1 MTSPAGVSSLPTAL
15 AALTAAAALAATM
28 AATLAGMAASM
39 RPGLQAGARSLRA
52 AADPRAARRLP
63 AWLRWLLPIAA
74 VIAVPLGPHLPVAA
88 RLKVYDWLRL
98 AEGDEL
104 LTPEQWIALCLLA
117 ILAGLPCALLLPLPP
132 LGGAILGVVLACV
145 PWLWLRDAVQRR
157 QWQVLRDLPMYVD
170 MLTLALEAGGA
181 LSVALQVA
189 TERSPESPLRRA
201 FVRLQLDLR
210 AGRTR
215 TDALRA
221 LDSRIGLPAFTAFV
235 AAVIQAEA
243 GGGNLSAGLR
253 AQAEQR
259 LNERF
264 ARAEKLAL
272 EAPVKMLGP
281 LILCIFPCTFIV
293 LAFPVLSRF
302 LNGE

>member
-1 MTSPAGVSSLPTAL
+1 VRL
-15 AALTAAAALAATM
+15 A
-28 AATLAGMAASM
+28 
-39 RPGLQAGARSLRA
+39 
-52 AADPRAARRLP
+52 P
-63 AWLRWLLPIAA
+63 AWLRLLLPVAAA
-74 VIAVPLGPHLPVAA
+74 VAVPLGPRLPVAV
-88 RLKVYDWLRL
+88 RRQVQDWLRF
-98 AEGDEL
+98 AEIDEAVS
-104 LTPEQWIALCLLA
+104 PEQWIAVGA
-117 ILAGLPCALLLPLPP
+117 LAGVAGAFAGLLVPVPAP
-132 LGGAILGVVLACV
+132 GGAVLMACV
-145 PWLWLRDAVQRR
+145 GGLPWLWLRDAVQRR

-189 TERSPESPLRRA
+189 TGRSPDSPLRRG
-201 FVRLQLDLR
+201 FMRLHLDLR

-221 LDSRIGLPAFTAFV
+221 LDARIGLPSFTAFV

-259 LNERF
+259 LSERF

-302 LNGE
+302 LNGG